1 MNLEQF
7 GQELQTARIAKQIS
21 LLDIS
26 AETRINLKFLEAIE
40 RGQFQILPQTY
51 VRAFLREFA
60 LMVDL
65 DPSEIMKRYD
75 KARMDISA
83 NKPDDSAPHQHPK
96 KDVNSVENQEQPAF
110 SFSTFQR
117 NIILGVLLLGAV
129 AIVLYLATMNKI
141 DESDKPI
148 SEVSFDRVI
157 RESEAAS
164 ISQPYAT
171 PDTSPAVIPQ
181 KIDSLRL
188 QITTHDSVWIS
199 LLIDGKK
206 GEEYLFAPNRKRTW
220 IASERFVVTMGNAG
234 GATFQLNGKEIGA
247 LGKRGAVLRNAVIT
261 EATLKN

>member
-7 GQELQTARIAKQIS
+7 GQELKQARLVKQIS

-40 RGQFQILPQTY
+40 LGRFQILPQTY

-65 DPSEIMKRYD
+65 DPAEIMKRYD
-75 KARMDISA
+75 NARQDVPSKKPEESSSQQQTPRARMATENLEKPTFSIS
-83 NKPDDSAPHQHPK
+83 PL
-96 KDVNSVENQEQPAF
+96 
-110 SFSTFQR
+110 QR
-117 NIILGVLLLGAV
+117 NIILGVILVGAV
-129 AIVLYLATMNKI
+129 AVVYILATMNKV
-141 DESDKPI
+141 DI
-148 SEVSFDRVI
+148 SNKSVAEVPFDHVV

-164 ISQPYAT
+164 MPPPYAM
-171 PDTSPAVIPQ
+171 PDTSPVIAVP

-188 QITTHDSVWIS
+188 QIITHDSVWIS

-206 GEEYLFAPNRKRTW
+206 GEEYLFGPNRKRTW
-220 IASERFVVTMGNAG
+220 IALERFVVTMGNAG
-234 GATFQLNGKEIGA
+234 GATFQLNGKDIGA